1 MTHCH
6 TIIQDLREL
15 GYRIT
20 PQREMI
26 IEAIAHSGFH
36 MTAEEV
42 MEVVRNRSRAVS
54 LSTIYR
60 TLDFLVENGLCSRT
74 DLGGGRVVYATL
86 QHGPHLHLVCR
97 TCGQVMDVEGS
108 VLSNLES
115 LLFDR
120 YGFSA
125 DLHHLSLYGVCQA
138 CQAELQPQAGPNSS
152 FKNIT
157 REIQQ

>member
-6 TIIQDLREL
+6 TIIQDLREM

-26 IEAIAHSGFH
+26 IETIAHTTSH

-42 MEVVRNRSRAVS
+42 LEAVRERSRAIS

-74 DLGGGRVVYATL
+74 DLGGGHAVYATL
-86 QHGPHLHLVCR
+86 QHGPHVHLVCR
-97 TCGQVMDVEGS
+97 NCGQVLDVKAS
-108 VLSNLES
+108 MLSNLEG
-115 LLFDR
+115 LLLDQ

-125 DLHHLSLYGVCQA
+125 DIHHLSLFGVCQA
-138 CQAELQPQAGPNSS
+138 CQAKGLSKLQA
-152 FKNIT
+152 
-157 REIQQ
+157 

>member
-6 TIIQDLREL
+6 TIIQDLREM

-26 IEAIAHSGFH
+26 IEAIAHNASH

-42 MEVVRNRSRAVS
+42 LGAVRERSQAVS

-74 DLGGGRVVYATL
+74 DLGGGHVIYATL
-86 QHGPHLHLVCR
+86 KHGPHLHLVCR
-97 TCGQVMDVEGS
+97 TCGQVMEIEGS

-115 LLFDR
+115 LLLNR
-120 YGFSA
+120 HGFSA

-138 CQAELQPQAGPNSS
+138 CQAKLQPQAEQNSL
-152 FKNIT
+152 FKNS
-157 REIQQ
+157 REIQR